1 MDLRR
6 GGNEVDLANRGAGA
20 RRRAA
25 GLQQRERAAAAKSST
40 STPVATK
47 VQPGSSARPASCSF
61 VISVPAALP
70 DATIVRIAS
79 SIAATAWL
87 WRHNTRMAT
96 ETLRGADAFTRL
108 LQDEGISHL
117 FGNPGTTELG
127 IMEAVGHSPGLRFVL
142 GLQEAAVLGMADGY
156 ARASQRL
163 AACNL
168 HAAPGLGNAMGA
180 LYNAKF
186 AGSPVLVTA
195 GQHETGHGLQEPMLY
210 EPLVRIAEPLVKWAV
225 EVPRLEDLPRIVH
238 RAAKVALTAPMGP
251 VFLSL
256 PGDIMDAS
264 ADLDLGRPTRVEHRV
279 RPADAVL
286 VQLAQRLLAAQRPV
300 IIAGREVAAGDAFA
314 ELAQLAEVLGAG
326 VFHEPVPYN
335 ARFDVEHPAFLGDLT
350 RSQKTARALLEPF
363 DLVICVGADLLRMSV
378 HSPVDPLPAGLPV
391 VHLSNRDWELGK
403 NHPAEFAIR
412 ADVPETLRALLP
424 LLAARAPAGYADAAA
439 ARRRELATRNWRKK
453 ATAARH
459 RITTRD
465 RGAMDPAFLM
475 MTLADVLPREAIV
488 VEEAL
493 TAAPALATFL
503 PVHSASG
510 FYGLASGGL
519 GFALPGAVGISLA
532 RPGRPVVA
540 AVGDGSA
547 LYGVQALWSA
557 AQQQLPITY
566 VVIDNGGYRILQERL
581 LARGRSTNP
590 VGMQLREP
598 TIDWIAVAQGFGL
611 AATRVSEPA
620 ALRDTLRQAI
630 ASGRPALVQVMMA
643 GAAGQ

>member
-1 MDLRR
+1 
-6 GGNEVDLANRGAGA
+6 
-20 RRRAA
+20 
-25 GLQQRERAAAAKSST
+25 
-40 STPVATK
+40 
-47 VQPGSSARPASCSF
+47 
-61 VISVPAALP
+61 
-70 DATIVRIAS
+70 
-79 SIAATAWL
+79 
-87 WRHNTRMAT
+87 MAT

-163 AACNL
+163 VACNL

-264 ADLDLGRPTRVEHRV
+264 AALDLGRPTRVEHRV

-286 VQLAQRLLAAQRPV
+286 EQLAQRLLAAQRPV

-314 ELAQLAEVLGAG
+314 ELARLAETLGAG

-335 ARFDVEHPAFLGDLT
+335 ARFNVEHPAFLGDLT

-378 HSPVDPLPAGLPV
+378 HSPVDPLPAGMPV
-391 VHLSNRDWELGK
+391 VHLSNRDRELGK
-403 NHPAEFAIR
+403 NHATEVAIC
-412 ADVPETLRALLP
+412 ADVPETLLALLP
-424 LLAARAPAGYADAAA
+424 LLEARVTPGYADGAASRLREMAARNWRSQAEAARAKVPAPQRSSG
-439 ARRRELATRNWRKK
+439 
-453 ATAARH
+453 
-459 RITTRD
+459 I
-465 RGAMDPAFLM
+465 GAAFLM
-475 MTLADVLPREAIV
+475 TTLAGVLPREAIV

-493 TAAPALATFL
+493 TAAPALAAFV
-503 PVHSASG
+503 PVHSPTG

-519 GFALPGAVGISLA
+519 GFALPGAIGISLA
-532 RPGRPVVA
+532 HPGRPVVA

-547 LYGVQALWSA
+547 MYGVQALWSA

-581 LARGRSTNP
+581 LARGRSTNL
-590 VGMQLREP
+590 VGMELREP
-598 TIDWIAVAQGFGL
+598 AIDWVAVAQGFGL

-620 ALRDTLRQAI
+620 ALRDALRQAI

-643 GAAGQ
+643 GGAGP

>member
-1 MDLRR
+1 
-6 GGNEVDLANRGAGA
+6 
-20 RRRAA
+20 
-25 GLQQRERAAAAKSST
+25 
-40 STPVATK
+40 
-47 VQPGSSARPASCSF
+47 
-61 VISVPAALP
+61 
-70 DATIVRIAS
+70 
-79 SIAATAWL
+79 
-87 WRHNTRMAT
+87 
-96 ETLRGADAFTRL
+96 
-108 LQDEGISHL
+108 
-117 FGNPGTTELG
+117 
-127 IMEAVGHSPGLRFVL
+127 MEAVGHSPGLRFVL

-163 AACNL
+163 VACNL

-210 EPLVRIAEPLVKWAV
+210 EPLVRIAQPLVKWAV
-225 EVPRLEDLPRIVH
+225 EVPRLEDLPRMVH

-264 ADLDLGRPTRVEHRV
+264 APVELGRPTRVEHRV
-279 RPADAVL
+279 RPSDAVL
-286 VQLAQRLLAAQRPV
+286 VRLAERLLAAQRPA
-300 IIAGREVAAGDAFA
+300 IIAGREVAAGDTFA
-314 ELAQLAEVLGAG
+314 ELARLAETLGAG

-350 RSQKTARALLEPF
+350 RRQETARALLEPF
-363 DLVICVGADLLRMSV
+363 DLVVCVGADLLRMSV
-378 HSPVDPLPAGLPV
+378 HSPVDPLPAGMPV

-403 NHPAEFAIR
+403 NHATEFAIC

-424 LLAARAPAGYADAAA
+424 LLEERVTPGYADAAA
-439 ARRRELATRNWRKK
+439 RRLRELAARNWR
-453 ATAARH
+453 TRTEAARQKVLVQ
-459 RITTRD
+459 D
-465 RGAMDPAFLM
+465 RGGGMAAEFLM
-475 MTLADVLPREAIV
+475 MTLADVLPRGAIV

-493 TAAPALATFL
+493 TAAPALAAFV
-503 PVHSASG
+503 PVHSPTG

-532 RPGRPVVA
+532 HPGRPVIV

-581 LARGRSTNP
+581 LARGRSRNL
-590 VGMQLREP
+590 VGMELREP
-598 TIDWIAVAQGFGL
+598 AIDWVAVAQGFGV
-611 AATRVSEPA
+611 AANRVSDPA
-620 ALRDTLRQAI
+620 ALHDALRQAI
-630 ASGRPALVQVMMA
+630 ASGRPALVDVIME
-643 GAAGQ
+643 GPAAA

>member
-1 MDLRR
+1 
-6 GGNEVDLANRGAGA
+6 
-20 RRRAA
+20 
-25 GLQQRERAAAAKSST
+25 
-40 STPVATK
+40 
-47 VQPGSSARPASCSF
+47 
-61 VISVPAALP
+61 
-70 DATIVRIAS
+70 
-79 SIAATAWL
+79 
-87 WRHNTRMAT
+87 MAT
-96 ETLRGADAFTRL
+96 ETLRGADAFVRL
-108 LQDEGISHL
+108 LQDEGVSHL

-163 AACNL
+163 VACNL

-225 EVPRLEDLPRIVH
+225 EVPRLEDLPRVVH

-264 ADLDLGRPTRVEHRV
+264 APLDLGRPTRVEHRV

-286 VQLAQRLLAAQRPV
+286 ERLAQRLLAAQRPV
-300 IIAGREVAAGDAFA
+300 IIAGREVAGGDAFTELARLA
-314 ELAQLAEVLGAG
+314 ELLGAG

-350 RSQKTARALLEPF
+350 RRQETARTLLEPF
-363 DLVICVGADLLRMSV
+363 DLVVCVGADLLRMSV
-378 HSPVDPLPAGLPV
+378 HSPVDPLPAGMPV

-403 NHPAEFAIR
+403 NHATELAIR

-424 LLAARAPAGYADAAA
+424 LLEARVTPGYAEGAALRLRDLSARNWRSKAAA
-439 ARRRELATRNWRKK
+439 ARAKLRAHEPGSG
-453 ATAARH
+453 
-459 RITTRD
+459 I
-465 RGAMDPAFLM
+465 DPAFLM
-475 MTLADVLPREAIV
+475 MTLAGVLPRQAIV

-493 TAAPALATFL
+493 TAAPALATFV
-503 PVHSASG
+503 PVHSPTG

-532 RPGRPVVA
+532 HPGRPVVA

-547 LYGVQALWSA
+547 MYGVQALWSA

-581 LARGRSTNP
+581 LARGRSTNL
-590 VGMQLREP
+590 VGMELREP
-598 TIDWIAVAQGFGL
+598 AIDWVAVAQGFGL
-611 AATRVSEPA
+611 AATRVGEPA
-620 ALRDTLRQAI
+620 ALHGALGQAI
-630 ASGRPALVQVMMA
+630 AGGRPALVQVMMA
-643 GAAGQ
+643 GAADR

>member
-1 MDLRR
+1 
-6 GGNEVDLANRGAGA
+6 
-20 RRRAA
+20 
-25 GLQQRERAAAAKSST
+25 
-40 STPVATK
+40 
-47 VQPGSSARPASCSF
+47 
-61 VISVPAALP
+61 
-70 DATIVRIAS
+70 
-79 SIAATAWL
+79 
-87 WRHNTRMAT
+87 MAT

-163 AACNL
+163 VACNL

-238 RAAKVALTAPMGP
+238 RAAKVALAAPMGP

-264 ADLDLGRPTRVEHRV
+264 ASLDLGQPTRVEHRV

-286 VQLAQRLLAAQRPV
+286 EQLAQRLLAAQRPV
-300 IIAGREVAAGDAFA
+300 LIAGREVAAGDAFA
-314 ELAQLAEVLGAG
+314 ELARLAEVLGAG

-350 RSQKTARALLEPF
+350 RSQNTARALLEPF
-363 DLVICVGADLLRMSV
+363 DLVVCIGADLLRMSV

-403 NHPAEFAIR
+403 NHPTEFAIR

-424 LLAARAPAGYADAAA
+424 LLEARTTQGYAEDAARRLRELAARNWRSKAAA
-439 ARRRELATRNWRKK
+439 ARAKVLAREPASG
-453 ATAARH
+453 
-459 RITTRD
+459 I
-465 RGAMDPAFLM
+465 DPAFLM
-475 MTLADVLPREAIV
+475 LTVAGVLPREAIV

-493 TAAPALATFL
+493 TAAPALVTFL
-503 PVHSASG
+503 PVHSPTG

-519 GFALPGAVGISLA
+519 GFALPGAVGVSLA
-532 RPGRPVVA
+532 HPGRPIVA

-547 LYGVQALWSA
+547 MYGVQALWSA

-581 LARGRSTNP
+581 LARGRSTNL
-590 VGMQLREP
+590 VGMELREP
-598 TIDWIAVAQGFGL
+598 AIDWAAVAQGFGL
-611 AATRVSEPA
+611 AATRVAEPA
-620 ALRDTLRQAI
+620 ALRDALAQAI
-630 ASGRPALVQVMMA
+630 ASGRPALVQVMME

>member
-1 MDLRR
+1 
-6 GGNEVDLANRGAGA
+6 
-20 RRRAA
+20 
-25 GLQQRERAAAAKSST
+25 
-40 STPVATK
+40 
-47 VQPGSSARPASCSF
+47 
-61 VISVPAALP
+61 
-70 DATIVRIAS
+70 
-79 SIAATAWL
+79 
-87 WRHNTRMAT
+87 MAT

-108 LQDEGISHL
+108 LQDEGIDHL

-163 AACNL
+163 VACNL

-238 RAAKVALTAPMGP
+238 RAAKVALAAPMGP

-264 ADLDLGRPTRVEHRV
+264 ASLDLGRPTRVEHRV

-286 VQLAQRLLAAQRPV
+286 EQLAQRLLAAQRPV
-300 IIAGREVAAGDAFA
+300 LIAGREVAAGDAFA
-314 ELAQLAEVLGAG
+314 QLARLAEVLGAG

-363 DLVICVGADLLRMSV
+363 DLVVCIGADLLRMSV

-403 NHPAEFAIR
+403 NHATELALC

-424 LLAARAPAGYADAAA
+424 LLEARTTQGYAEDAARRLRELAARNWRSKAAA
-439 ARRRELATRNWRKK
+439 ARAKVLAREPASG
-453 ATAARH
+453 
-459 RITTRD
+459 ID
-465 RGAMDPAFLM
+465 SAFLM
-475 MTLADVLPREAIV
+475 LTLAGVLPREAIV

-493 TAAPALATFL
+493 TAAPALATFV
-503 PVHSASG
+503 PVHSPTG

-519 GFALPGAVGISLA
+519 GFALPGAVGVSLA
-532 RPGRPVVA
+532 HPGRPVVA

-547 LYGVQALWSA
+547 MYGVQALWSA

-581 LARGRSTNP
+581 LARGRSTNL
-590 VGMQLREP
+590 VGMELREP
-598 TIDWIAVAQGFGL
+598 AIDWVAVAHGFGL
-611 AATRVSEPA
+611 AATRVAEPA
-620 ALRDTLRQAI
+620 ALRDALAQAI
-630 ASGRPALVQVMMA
+630 ASGRPALVQVMME

>member
-1 MDLRR
+1 
-6 GGNEVDLANRGAGA
+6 
-20 RRRAA
+20 
-25 GLQQRERAAAAKSST
+25 
-40 STPVATK
+40 
-47 VQPGSSARPASCSF
+47 
-61 VISVPAALP
+61 
-70 DATIVRIAS
+70 
-79 SIAATAWL
+79 
-87 WRHNTRMAT
+87 MAT
-96 ETLRGADAFTRL
+96 ETMRGADAFIRL
-108 LQDEGISHL
+108 LRDEGISHL

-127 IMEAVGHSPGLRFVL
+127 IMEAVGNDPGLRFVL

-156 ARASQRL
+156 ARASQQL
-163 AACNL
+163 VACNL

-264 ADLDLGRPTRVEHRV
+264 AALDLGRPTRVEHRV
-279 RPADAVL
+279 RPADEVL
-286 VQLAQRLLAAQRPV
+286 EQLAHRLLAARRPV

-314 ELAQLAEVLGAG
+314 ELARLAEVLGAG

-335 ARFDVEHPAFLGDLT
+335 ARFDVGHPAFLGDLT
-350 RSQKTARALLEPF
+350 RRQETARTLLAPF
-363 DLVICVGADLLRMSV
+363 DLVVCIGADLLRMSV
-378 HSPVDPLPAGLPV
+378 HSPVDPLPAGMPV

-403 NHPAEFAIR
+403 NHATEFAIR

-424 LLAARAPAGYADAAA
+424 LLEARVTPEYADAAA
-439 ARRRELATRNWRKK
+439 RRLRELAARNWRSK
-453 ATAARH
+453 ARAAREKLLA
-459 RITTRD
+459 RPPADGID
-465 RGAMDPAFLM
+465 AAFLM

-493 TAAPALATFL
+493 TAAPALATFA
-503 PVHSASG
+503 PVHSPTG

-519 GFALPGAVGISLA
+519 GFALPGAVGIALA
-532 RPGRPVVA
+532 HPGRPVVA

-547 LYGVQALWSA
+547 MYGVQALWSA

-581 LARGRSTNP
+581 LARGRSTNL
-590 VGMQLREP
+590 VGMELREP
-598 TIDWIAVAQGFGL
+598 GIDWVAVAQGFGL
-611 AATRVSEPA
+611 AGSRVSEPA
-620 ALRDTLRQAI
+620 ALREALAQAI
-630 ASGRPALVQVMMA
+630 AGRRPALVQVMMA
-643 GAAGQ
+643 GAADR

>member
-1 MDLRR
+1 
-6 GGNEVDLANRGAGA
+6 
-20 RRRAA
+20 
-25 GLQQRERAAAAKSST
+25 
-40 STPVATK
+40 
-47 VQPGSSARPASCSF
+47 
-61 VISVPAALP
+61 
-70 DATIVRIAS
+70 
-79 SIAATAWL
+79 
-87 WRHNTRMAT
+87 MAT
-96 ETLRGADAFTRL
+96 ETLRGADAFIRL

-127 IMEAVGHSPGLRFVL
+127 IMEAVGSSPGLRFVL

-163 AACNL
+163 VACNL

-180 LYNAKF
+180 LYNARF

-264 ADLDLGRPTRVEHRV
+264 AGLDLGRPTRVEDRV

-286 VQLAQRLLAAQRPV
+286 EQLAQRLLAARRPV

-314 ELAQLAEVLGAG
+314 ELARLAEVLGAG

-350 RSQKTARALLEPF
+350 RRQETARTLLEPF
-363 DLVICVGADLLRMSV
+363 DLVICAGADLLRMSV
-378 HSPVDPLPAGLPV
+378 HSPVDPLPAGMPV

-403 NHPAEFAIR
+403 NHATEFAIR

-424 LLAARAPAGYADAAA
+424 MLAARQTPGYAEGAAGRLRALA
-439 ARRRELATRNWRKK
+439 ARNWRSK
-453 ATAARH
+453 AGAARAKVLA
-459 RITTRD
+459 REPASGI
-465 RGAMDPAFLM
+465 DPAFLM
-475 MTLADVLPREAIV
+475 MTLADALPREAIV

-493 TAAPALATFL
+493 TAAPALASFV
-503 PVHSASG
+503 PVHSPTG

-532 RPGRPVVA
+532 HPGRPVVA

-547 LYGVQALWSA
+547 MYGVQALWSA

-581 LARGRSTNP
+581 LARGRSTNL
-590 VGMQLREP
+590 VGMELREP
-598 TIDWIAVAQGFGL
+598 ALDWVAVAQGFGL
-611 AATRVSEPA
+611 AAVRVSEPA
-620 ALRDTLRQAI
+620 GLRDALAQAI

-643 GAAGQ
+643 AGTGP

>member
-1 MDLRR
+1 
-6 GGNEVDLANRGAGA
+6 
-20 RRRAA
+20 
-25 GLQQRERAAAAKSST
+25 
-40 STPVATK
+40 
-47 VQPGSSARPASCSF
+47 
-61 VISVPAALP
+61 
-70 DATIVRIAS
+70 
-79 SIAATAWL
+79 
-87 WRHNTRMAT
+87 MAT

-163 AACNL
+163 VACNL

-264 ADLDLGRPTRVEHRV
+264 AALDLGRPTRVEHRV

-286 VQLAQRLLAAQRPV
+286 EQLAQRLLAAQRPV

-314 ELAQLAEVLGAG
+314 ELARLAETLGAG

-335 ARFDVEHPAFLGDLT
+335 ARFNVEHPAFLGDLT

-378 HSPVDPLPAGLPV
+378 HSPVDPLPAGMPV
-391 VHLSNRDWELGK
+391 VHLSNRDRELGK
-403 NHPAEFAIR
+403 NHATEVAIC
-412 ADVPETLRALLP
+412 ADVPETLLALLP
-424 LLAARAPAGYADAAA
+424 LLEARVTPAYADGAAARLREMAARNWRSQAEAARAKVPAPQRSSG
-439 ARRRELATRNWRKK
+439 
-453 ATAARH
+453 
-459 RITTRD
+459 I
-465 RGAMDPAFLM
+465 GAAFLM
-475 MTLADVLPREAIV
+475 TTLAGVLPREAIV

-493 TAAPALATFL
+493 TAAPALAAFV
-503 PVHSASG
+503 PVHSPTG

-519 GFALPGAVGISLA
+519 GFALPGAIGISLA
-532 RPGRPVVA
+532 HPGRPVVA

-547 LYGVQALWSA
+547 MYGVQALWSA

-581 LARGRSTNP
+581 LARGRSTNL
-590 VGMQLREP
+590 VGMELREP
-598 TIDWIAVAQGFGL
+598 AIDWVAVAQGFGL

-620 ALRDTLRQAI
+620 ALRDALRQAI

-643 GAAGQ
+643 GGAGP

>member
-1 MDLRR
+1 
-6 GGNEVDLANRGAGA
+6 
-20 RRRAA
+20 
-25 GLQQRERAAAAKSST
+25 
-40 STPVATK
+40 
-47 VQPGSSARPASCSF
+47 
-61 VISVPAALP
+61 
-70 DATIVRIAS
+70 
-79 SIAATAWL
+79 
-87 WRHNTRMAT
+87 MAT

-163 AACNL
+163 VACNL

-238 RAAKVALTAPMGP
+238 RAAKVALAAPMGP

-264 ADLDLGRPTRVEHRV
+264 ASLDLGQPTRVEHRV

-286 VQLAQRLLAAQRPV
+286 EQLAQRLLAAQRPV
-300 IIAGREVAAGDAFA
+300 LIAGREVAAGDAFA
-314 ELAQLAEVLGAG
+314 ELARLAEVLGAG

-350 RSQKTARALLEPF
+350 RSQNTARALLEPF
-363 DLVICVGADLLRMSV
+363 DLVVCIGADLLRMSV

-403 NHPAEFAIR
+403 NHPTEFAIR

-424 LLAARAPAGYADAAA
+424 LLEARTTQGYAEDAARRLRELAARNWRSKAAA
-439 ARRRELATRNWRKK
+439 ARAKVLAREPASG
-453 ATAARH
+453 
-459 RITTRD
+459 I
-465 RGAMDPAFLM
+465 DPAFLM
-475 MTLADVLPREAIV
+475 LTVAGVLPREAIV

-503 PVHSASG
+503 PVHSPTG

-519 GFALPGAVGISLA
+519 GFALPGAVGVSLA
-532 RPGRPVVA
+532 HPGRPVVA

-547 LYGVQALWSA
+547 MYGVQALWSA

-581 LARGRSTNP
+581 LARGRSTNL
-590 VGMQLREP
+590 VGMELREP
-598 TIDWIAVAQGFGL
+598 AIDWAAVAQGFGL
-611 AATRVSEPA
+611 AATRVAEPA
-620 ALRDTLRQAI
+620 ALRDALAQAI
-630 ASGRPALVQVMMA
+630 ASGRPALVQVMMS

>member
-1 MDLRR
+1 
-6 GGNEVDLANRGAGA
+6 
-20 RRRAA
+20 
-25 GLQQRERAAAAKSST
+25 
-40 STPVATK
+40 
-47 VQPGSSARPASCSF
+47 
-61 VISVPAALP
+61 
-70 DATIVRIAS
+70 
-79 SIAATAWL
+79 
-87 WRHNTRMAT
+87 MAT
-96 ETLRGADAFTRL
+96 ETLRGADAFVRL
-108 LQDEGISHL
+108 LQDEGVSHL

-163 AACNL
+163 VACNL

-225 EVPRLEDLPRIVH
+225 EVPRLQDLPRIVH

-264 ADLDLGRPTRVEHRV
+264 APLDLGRRTRVEHRV
-279 RPADAVL
+279 RPADEVL
-286 VQLAQRLLAAQRPV
+286 EQLAARLLAARRPV

-314 ELAQLAEVLGAG
+314 ELARLAELLGAG

-350 RSQKTARALLEPF
+350 RRQETARTLLKPF
-363 DLVICVGADLLRMSV
+363 DLVVCVGADLLRMSV
-378 HSPVDPLPAGLPV
+378 HSPVDPLPAGMPV

-403 NHPAEFAIR
+403 NHATELAIR

-424 LLAARAPAGYADAAA
+424 LLEARVTPGYAEGAALRLRDLSARNWRSKAAA
-439 ARRRELATRNWRKK
+439 ARAKLRAHEPGSG
-453 ATAARH
+453 
-459 RITTRD
+459 I
-465 RGAMDPAFLM
+465 DPAFLM
-475 MTLADVLPREAIV
+475 MTLAGVLPRQAIV

-493 TAAPALATFL
+493 TAAPALATFV
-503 PVHSASG
+503 PVHSPTG

-532 RPGRPVVA
+532 HPGRPVVA

-547 LYGVQALWSA
+547 MYGVQALWSA

-581 LARGRSTNP
+581 LARGRSTNL
-590 VGMQLREP
+590 VGMELREP
-598 TIDWIAVAQGFGL
+598 AIDWVAVAQGFGL
-611 AATRVSEPA
+611 AATRVGEPA
-620 ALRDTLRQAI
+620 ALHGALGQAI

-643 GAAGQ
+643 GAADR

>member
-1 MDLRR
+1 
-6 GGNEVDLANRGAGA
+6 
-20 RRRAA
+20 
-25 GLQQRERAAAAKSST
+25 
-40 STPVATK
+40 
-47 VQPGSSARPASCSF
+47 
-61 VISVPAALP
+61 
-70 DATIVRIAS
+70 
-79 SIAATAWL
+79 
-87 WRHNTRMAT
+87 MAT
-96 ETLRGADAFTRL
+96 ETLRGADAFIRL
-108 LQDEGISHL
+108 LQDEGISLL

-163 AACNL
+163 VACNL

-264 ADLDLGRPTRVEHRV
+264 APLDLGRPTRVEHRV
-279 RPADAVL
+279 RPADEVL
-286 VQLAQRLLAAQRPV
+286 EQLAARLLAARRPV

-314 ELAQLAEVLGAG
+314 DLARLAEVLGAG

-350 RSQKTARALLEPF
+350 RRQETARTLLEPF
-363 DLVICVGADLLRMSV
+363 DLVVCVGADLLRMSV
-378 HSPVDPLPAGLPV
+378 HSPVDPLPAGMAV

-403 NHPAEFAIR
+403 NHATELAIR
-412 ADVPETLRALLP
+412 ADVPETLRGLLP
-424 LLAARAPAGYADAAA
+424 RLAARVTPEYAEGAAG
-439 ARRRELATRNWRKK
+439 RRREMAARNWRSK
-453 ATAARH
+453 AQAAREQVLG
-459 RITTRD
+459 RQP
-465 RGAMDPAFLM
+465 GSGMDPAFLM

-503 PVHSASG
+503 PVHSPTG

-532 RPGRPVVA
+532 HPGRPVVV

-547 LYGVQALWSA
+547 MYGVQALWSA

-566 VVIDNGGYRILQERL
+566 VVIDNAGYRILQERL
-581 LARGRSTNP
+581 LARGRSTNL
-590 VGMQLREP
+590 VGMELREP
-598 TIDWIAVAQGFGL
+598 AIDWVAVAQGFGL

-620 ALRDTLRQAI
+620 ALRDALRQAI

-643 GAAGQ
+643 GTGA

>member
-1 MDLRR
+1 
-6 GGNEVDLANRGAGA
+6 
-20 RRRAA
+20 
-25 GLQQRERAAAAKSST
+25 
-40 STPVATK
+40 
-47 VQPGSSARPASCSF
+47 
-61 VISVPAALP
+61 
-70 DATIVRIAS
+70 
-79 SIAATAWL
+79 
-87 WRHNTRMAT
+87 MAT
-96 ETLRGADAFTRL
+96 ETLRGADAFVRL
-108 LQDEGISHL
+108 LQDEGVSHL

-142 GLQEAAVLGMADGY
+142 GLQEAAVLGMADGC

-163 AACNL
+163 VACNL

-264 ADLDLGRPTRVEHRV
+264 APLDLGRRTRVEHRV
-279 RPADAVL
+279 RPADEVL
-286 VQLAQRLLAAQRPV
+286 EQLAARLLAARRPV

-314 ELAQLAEVLGAG
+314 ELARLAELLGAG
-326 VFHEPVPYN
+326 VFHEPIPYN

-350 RSQKTARALLEPF
+350 RRQETARTLLEPF
-363 DLVICVGADLLRMSV
+363 DLVVCVGADLLRMSV
-378 HSPVDPLPAGLPV
+378 HSPVDPLPAGMPV

-403 NHPAEFAIR
+403 NHATELAIR

-424 LLAARAPAGYADAAA
+424 LLEARVTPGYAEGAALRLRDLSARNWRSKAAA
-439 ARRRELATRNWRKK
+439 ARAKLRAHEPGSG
-453 ATAARH
+453 
-459 RITTRD
+459 I
-465 RGAMDPAFLM
+465 DPAFLM
-475 MTLADVLPREAIV
+475 MTLAGVLPRQAIV

-493 TAAPALATFL
+493 TAAPALATFV
-503 PVHSASG
+503 PVHSPTG

-532 RPGRPVVA
+532 HPGRPVVA

-547 LYGVQALWSA
+547 MYGVQALWSA

-581 LARGRSTNP
+581 LARGRSTNL
-590 VGMQLREP
+590 VGMELREP
-598 TIDWIAVAQGFGL
+598 AIDWVAVAQGFGL
-611 AATRVSEPA
+611 AATRVGEPA
-620 ALRDTLRQAI
+620 ALHDALGQAI

-643 GAAGQ
+643 GAADR

>member
-1 MDLRR
+1 
-6 GGNEVDLANRGAGA
+6 
-20 RRRAA
+20 
-25 GLQQRERAAAAKSST
+25 
-40 STPVATK
+40 
-47 VQPGSSARPASCSF
+47 
-61 VISVPAALP
+61 
-70 DATIVRIAS
+70 
-79 SIAATAWL
+79 
-87 WRHNTRMAT
+87 MAT
-96 ETLRGADAFTRL
+96 ETLRGADAFVRL
-108 LQDEGISHL
+108 LQDEGVSHL

-163 AACNL
+163 VACNL

-195 GQHETGHGLQEPMLY
+195 GQHETGHGLQKPMLY

-225 EVPRLEDLPRIVH
+225 EVPRLQDLPRIVH

-264 ADLDLGRPTRVEHRV
+264 APLDLGRRTRVEHRV
-279 RPADAVL
+279 RPADEVL
-286 VQLAQRLLAAQRPV
+286 EQLAARLLAARRPV

-314 ELAQLAEVLGAG
+314 ELARLAELLGAG

-350 RSQKTARALLEPF
+350 RRQETARTLLEPF
-363 DLVICVGADLLRMSV
+363 DLVVCVGADLLRMSV
-378 HSPVDPLPAGLPV
+378 HSPVDPLPAGMPV

-403 NHPAEFAIR
+403 NHATELAIR

-424 LLAARAPAGYADAAA
+424 LLEARVTPGYAEGAALRLRDLSARNWRSKAAA
-439 ARRRELATRNWRKK
+439 ARAKLRAHEPGSG
-453 ATAARH
+453 
-459 RITTRD
+459 I
-465 RGAMDPAFLM
+465 DPAFLM
-475 MTLADVLPREAIV
+475 MTLAGVLPRQAIV

-493 TAAPALATFL
+493 TAAPALATFV
-503 PVHSASG
+503 PVHSPTG

-532 RPGRPVVA
+532 HPGRPVVA

-547 LYGVQALWSA
+547 MYGVQALWSA

-581 LARGRSTNP
+581 LARGRSTNL
-590 VGMQLREP
+590 VGMELREP
-598 TIDWIAVAQGFGL
+598 AIDWVAVAQGFGL
-611 AATRVSEPA
+611 AATRVGEPA
-620 ALRDTLRQAI
+620 ALHGALGQAI

-643 GAAGQ
+643 GAADR

>member
-1 MDLRR
+1 
-6 GGNEVDLANRGAGA
+6 
-20 RRRAA
+20 
-25 GLQQRERAAAAKSST
+25 
-40 STPVATK
+40 
-47 VQPGSSARPASCSF
+47 
-61 VISVPAALP
+61 
-70 DATIVRIAS
+70 
-79 SIAATAWL
+79 
-87 WRHNTRMAT
+87 MAT
-96 ETLRGADAFTRL
+96 ETLRGADAFIRL

-127 IMEAVGHSPGLRFVL
+127 IMEAVGNSPGLRFVL

-163 AACNL
+163 VACNL

-180 LYNAKF
+180 LYNARF

-256 PGDIMDAS
+256 PGDIMDAG
-264 ADLDLGRPTRVEHRV
+264 APLDLGRPTRVEHRV
-279 RPADAVL
+279 RPADEVL
-286 VQLAQRLLAAQRPV
+286 EQLAARLLAARRPV

-314 ELAQLAEVLGAG
+314 ELARLAEVLGAG

-350 RSQKTARALLEPF
+350 RRQETARTLLEPF
-363 DLVICVGADLLRMSV
+363 DLVVCVGADLLRMSV
-378 HSPVDPLPAGLPV
+378 HSPVDPLPAGMPV

-403 NHPAEFAIR
+403 NHPAELAIR
-412 ADVPETLRALLP
+412 ADVPETLGALLP
-424 LLAARAPAGYADAAA
+424 LLTVRVTPQYADGAA
-439 ARRRELATRNWRKK
+439 ARRREMAGRNWRSK
-453 ATAARH
+453 AQAAREKLLA
-459 RITTRD
+459 RQPGSGI
-465 RGAMDPAFLM
+465 DPAFLM

-493 TAAPALATFL
+493 TAAPALAAFV
-503 PVHSASG
+503 PVHSATG

-532 RPGRPVVA
+532 HPGRPVVV

-547 LYGVQALWSA
+547 MYGVQALWSA

-581 LARGRSTNP
+581 LARGRSRNL
-590 VGMQLREP
+590 VGMELREP
-598 TIDWIAVAQGFGL
+598 AIDWVAVAQGFGL

-620 ALRDTLRQAI
+620 ALREALRQAI

-643 GAAGQ
+643 AGTGP

>member
-1 MDLRR
+1 
-6 GGNEVDLANRGAGA
+6 
-20 RRRAA
+20 
-25 GLQQRERAAAAKSST
+25 
-40 STPVATK
+40 
-47 VQPGSSARPASCSF
+47 
-61 VISVPAALP
+61 
-70 DATIVRIAS
+70 
-79 SIAATAWL
+79 
-87 WRHNTRMAT
+87 MAT
-96 ETLRGADAFTRL
+96 ETLRGADAFVRL
-108 LQDEGISHL
+108 LRDEGVSHL

-127 IMEAVGHSPGLRFVL
+127 LMEAVGHSPDLRFVL
-142 GLQEAAVLGMADGY
+142 GLQEAAVLGMADGF

-186 AGSPVLVTA
+186 AGSPLLVTA

-210 EPLVRIAEPLVKWAV
+210 EPLVRIAQPLVKWAV

-264 ADLDLGRPTRVEHRV
+264 TPLDLGQPTRVEHRV

-286 VQLAQRLLAAQRPV
+286 EQLADRLLAAQRPAV
-300 IIAGREVAAGDAFA
+300 IAGREVAAGDAFA
-314 ELAQLAEVLGAG
+314 ELARLAEMLGAG
-326 VFHEPVPYN
+326 IFHEPVPYN

-350 RSQKTARALLEPF
+350 RTQETARALLEPF
-363 DLVICVGADLLRMSV
+363 DLVVCVGADLLRMSV
-378 HSPVDPLPAGLPV
+378 HSPVDPLPAGMPV

-403 NHPAEFAIR
+403 NHATQLAIR

-424 LLAARAPAGYADAAA
+424 LLTHRVTPAHAEAA
-439 ARRRELATRNWRKK
+439 ARRLQDLAARNWR
-453 ATAARH
+453 ARAEAAR
-459 RITTRD
+459 RQVATRD
-465 RGAMDPAFLM
+465 GGAGIDAAFLM
-475 MTLADVLPREAIV
+475 MTLAQALPRDAIV

-493 TAAPALATFL
+493 TAAPALSTFL
-503 PVHSASG
+503 PVRSPTG

-532 RPGRPVVA
+532 HPGRPVVA

-547 LYGVQALWSA
+547 MYGVQALWSA
-557 AQQQLPITY
+557 AQQQLPVTY
-566 VVIDNGGYRILQERL
+566 VVIDNGGYRILQQRL
-581 LARGRSTNP
+581 LARGRSRNL

-598 TIDWIAVAQGFGL
+598 AIDWVNVARGFGL
-611 AATRVSEPA
+611 AACRVADPA
-620 ALRDTLRQAI
+620 ALHEALRQAI
-630 ASGRPALVQVMMA
+630 ASGKPALVDVMMA
-643 GAAGQ
+643 GGATA

>member
-1 MDLRR
+1 
-6 GGNEVDLANRGAGA
+6 
-20 RRRAA
+20 
-25 GLQQRERAAAAKSST
+25 
-40 STPVATK
+40 
-47 VQPGSSARPASCSF
+47 
-61 VISVPAALP
+61 
-70 DATIVRIAS
+70 
-79 SIAATAWL
+79 
-87 WRHNTRMAT
+87 MAT

-108 LQDEGISHL
+108 LLDEGISHL

-127 IMEAVGHSPGLRFVL
+127 IMEAVGRSPGLRFVL

-156 ARASQRL
+156 ARASQQL
-163 AACNL
+163 VACNL

-180 LYNAKF
+180 LYNARF
-186 AGSPVLVTA
+186 AGSPLLVTA

-256 PGDIMDAS
+256 PGDIMDAT
-264 ADLDLGRPTRVEHRV
+264 ATVDLGRPTRVEHRV

-286 VQLAQRLLAAQRPV
+286 EPLAERLLAAQRPV

-314 ELAQLAEVLGAG
+314 EMGRLAEVLGAG
-326 VFHEPVPYN
+326 VFHEPIPYN
-335 ARFDVEHPAFLGDLT
+335 ARFDMEHPAFLGDLT
-350 RSQKTARALLEPF
+350 RRQETARTLLQPF
-363 DLVICVGADLLRMSV
+363 DLVVCIGADLLRMSV
-378 HSPVDPLPAGLPV
+378 HSPVDPLPDGMPV

-403 NHPAEFAIR
+403 NHPTELAIR

-424 LLAARAPAGYADAAA
+424 LLARRAPPGYADAAA
-439 ARRRELATRNWRKK
+439 GRLRELAERNWRSK
-453 ATAARH
+453 AEAARQALLA
-459 RITTRD
+459 RER
-465 RGAMDPAFLM
+465 RSAVDPAFLM

-493 TAAPALATFL
+493 TAAPALATFV
-503 PVHSASG
+503 PVHSPTG

-532 RPGRPVVA
+532 HPGRPVVA

-547 LYGVQALWSA
+547 MYGVQALWSA

-581 LARGRSTNP
+581 LARGRSTNL
-590 VGMQLREP
+590 VGMELRDP
-598 TIDWIAVAQGFGL
+598 AIDWVAVAQGFGL

-620 ALRDTLRQAI
+620 ALRGALRQAI

-643 GAAGQ
+643 AGTGP